1 VEDLASDVA
10 TFKFDNYPPEVG
22 TPLAGDLAPK
32 QEVSLNEEHP
42 TEELPKH
49 SVVFYFI
56 LFSHIAYG
64 RFAAMA

>member
-10 TFKFDNYPPEVG
+10 TFNFDNYPPEVG
-22 TPLAGDLAPK
+22 TPLAGDLAPR

-49 SVVFYFI
+49 SVVV
-56 LFSHIAYG
+56 LCLCNQRLTSDG
-64 RFAAMA
+64 